1 MRWIIQSSLNFRL
14 LVVAVAAITIFIGIR
29 QLSNMPLNVLPEFSP
44 VYVEVQT
51 EALGLSAEE
60 VEQLITVPLEADL
73 LNGVAWLQ
81 TIKSSSIPGLSSI
94 VMTFQP
100 GTNVLRARQMVQERL
115 TQAHGLPNV
124 SKPPIMM
131 QPLSSTSRFMNIG
144 LTSKSVSHIN
154 MSVLARWTIR
164 PRLLGVKGVAN
175 VAIWGQRKRQLQVQV
190 DPEKLKE
197 KGVTLNQVI
206 QTAGDAMWV
215 SPLTFLK
222 ASTPGSGGWIDT
234 PNQRLGI
241 QHLQPIRTPA
251 QLAKISVEGKP
262 LVLEDIA
269 EVKENHQPL
278 IGDAIVNDGPGLML
292 VVEKFPWANTL
303 DVTRDVEKALEVM
316 RPGLTGIE
324 IDSSLF
330 RPATYVESSV
340 SNLTYVLPIGAV
352 LAALFIFLCFF
363 NWRAALVSLVAIVSS
378 LIAATLVLYWRG
390 AAIDTMIL
398 TGLVAALAVIVDDA
412 IIDARTI
419 ARRLNERGT
428 DKSMMRVLLE
438 ASYESRSSMVYVT
451 IMILLAVIP
460 VFFITG
466 FSGALLQPL
475 AMSYVLAILASMV
488 VALTVTPAL
497 SAMLLSGTPQGENR
511 SPLVAALTG
520 VYETAT
526 SWVLNKPSAA
536 YAAAAVI
543 FFAGIIAWPQLG
555 QQSLVP
561 TFKENDVLV
570 EFEGPP
576 GTSRDAMRRVL
587 AKATKELRVVPGVRN
602 VSANVGRAVLSDT
615 IVDVNS
621 AELWVSVDTGADYE
635 GTISKIR
642 QIVDGY
648 VGFNPSVV
656 AYLKKK
662 TREAVT
668 GEDDAIVVRVY
679 GQDLDVLREKANEVR
694 MAIAKVNGVTGAQVE
709 RQSQW
714 PTLEIKPD
722 LEKAKDHG
730 IKPGDIRRAAT
741 TLLSGIEVGS
751 LFEKQKVFDVVVW
764 GVPETRH
771 SLTSVANLTI
781 DTPKGGHVKLKD
793 VADLRIVP
801 TVNVIER
808 AGVARRIDVTADV
821 QGRDIGSVSADVER
835 AVRQISFPLEY
846 HAEVVGEYQERQ
858 AAQSRVRWYALAAV
872 VAIFLLM
879 QATMGSWR
887 LAATVLV
894 TLPIAL
900 VGGILAAFINGGVAS
915 LGTLVGLLVIFSI
928 ALRNSVALISHLQH
942 LEHQEGMSFG
952 SDLIMRG
959 VRERFMP
966 VIMTA
971 GVIALV
977 LVPILF
983 GGNIPGQEIL
993 YPMAIVVLGGLIT
1006 TLLLNLFIL
1015 PALYMFFGSGSK
1027 PDTYMAELKM
1037 GAS

>member
-1 MRWIIQSSLNFRL
+1 
-14 LVVAVAAITIFIGIR
+14 
-29 QLSNMPLNVLPEFSP
+29 
-44 VYVEVQT
+44 
-51 EALGLSAEE
+51 
-60 VEQLITVPLEADL
+60 
-73 LNGVAWLQ
+73 
-81 TIKSSSIPGLSSI
+81 
-94 VMTFQP
+94 
-100 GTNVLRARQMVQERL
+100 
-115 TQAHGLPNV
+115 
-124 SKPPIMM
+124 
-131 QPLSSTSRFMNIG
+131 
-144 LTSKSVSHIN
+144 
-154 MSVLARWTIR
+154 
-164 PRLLGVKGVAN
+164 
-175 VAIWGQRKRQLQVQV
+175 
-190 DPEKLKE
+190 
-197 KGVTLNQVI
+197 
-206 QTAGDAMWV
+206 
-215 SPLTFLK
+215 
-222 ASTPGSGGWIDT
+222 
-234 PNQRLGI
+234 
-241 QHLQPIRTPA
+241 
-251 QLAKISVEGKP
+251 
-262 LVLEDIA
+262 
-269 EVKENHQPL
+269 
-278 IGDAIVNDGPGLML
+278 
-292 VVEKFPWANTL
+292 
-303 DVTRDVEKALEVM
+303 
-316 RPGLTGIE
+316 
-324 IDSSLF
+324 
-330 RPATYVESSV
+330 
-340 SNLTYVLPIGAV
+340 
-352 LAALFIFLCFF
+352 
-363 NWRAALVSLVAIVSS
+363 
-378 LIAATLVLYWRG
+378 
-390 AAIDTMIL
+390 MIL

-412 IIDARTI
+412 IIDARNI
-419 ARRLNERGT
+419 ARRLNERRSAGA
-428 DKSMMRVLLE
+428 DKSMMQVLLE
-438 ASYESRSSMVYVT
+438 ASFESRSSMVYAT

-497 SAMLLSGTPQGENR
+497 SAMLLSGTPQDENR
-511 SPLVAALTG
+511 SPLVAALMG
-520 VYETAT
+520 AYETAA

-570 EFEGPP
+570 ELEGPP

-587 AKATKELRVVPGVRN
+587 TKATKELRVVPGVRN
-602 VSANVGRAVLSDT
+602 VSANVGRAVLSDA

-635 GTISKIR
+635 GTISNIQR
-642 QIVDGY
+642 IIDGY

-656 AYLKKK
+656 PYLKKK

-668 GEDDAIVVRVY
+668 GEDDAIVVRVF
-679 GQDLDVLREKANEVR
+679 GHNLDVLREKADEVR
-694 MAIAKVNGVTGAQVE
+694 MAIAKVNGVTGAQVD

-771 SLTSVANLTI
+771 SLTSVSNLTI

-808 AGVARRIDVTADV
+808 DGVARRIDVTANV
-821 QGRDIGSVSADVER
+821 HGRDIGSVSADVER
-835 AVRQISFPLEY
+835 AVRKISFPLEY

-858 AAQSRVRWYALAAV
+858 AAQSRVSWYALAAV

-887 LAATVLV
+887 VAATVLI

-915 LGTLVGLLVIFSI
+915 LGTLVGLLAIFSI
-928 ALRNSVALISHLQH
+928 ALRNSVALINHLQH

-952 SDLIMRG
+952 PDLILRG

-1015 PALYMFFGSGSK
+1015 PALYMFLGSGSK